1 MLFIRGF
8 HLSLTL
14 HFINDY
20 FINLWYME
28 HVLRLRGRNKL
39 QVKSVMPQW
48 VDKIYQFWTKL
59 QINSSS
65 PQHIQSI
72 NSHLVSHLFLS
83 SFSIFVFCFEF
94 THNSGMNV
102 CLVCFDACWWFQ
114 SPGLLNGATFDPIT
128 ECIISHYILDKFQVL
143 WFRTQMPNDFT
154 AWYLLLWCHSVISVD
169 SSKLLC
175 NIWGILTSCGIVGF
189 DKVGKTAYCNP

>member
-14 HFINDY
+14 HFINDH

-59 QINSSS
+59 QIKSSS

-128 ECIISHYILDKFQVL
+128 ECIISHY
-143 WFRTQMPNDFT
+143 WT
-154 AWYLLLWCHSVISVD
+154 
-169 SSKLLC
+169 SSKCYDFKHKCLM
-175 NIWGILTSCGIVGF
+175 ILQLDICYYGAIQ
-189 DKVGKTAYCNP
+189 

>member
-1 MLFIRGF
+1 MSRQNLSILDKTSDLKLIPTTHPIYKFPSGF
-8 HLSLTL
+8 PSLP
-14 HFINDY
+14 I
-20 FINLWYME
+20 E
-28 HVLRLRGRNKL
+28 
-39 QVKSVMPQW
+39 
-48 VDKIYQFWTKL
+48 
-59 QINSSS
+59 
-65 PQHIQSI
+65 
-72 NSHLVSHLFLS
+72 FLK
-83 SFSIFVFCFEF
+83 FVFCFEF

-128 ECIISHYILDKFQVL
+128 ECIISHYILDKFQVF
-143 WFRTQMPNDFT
+143 WFRAQMPNDFT